1 MSQNDDDLWKYYQSF
16 EESGGRMPPANTTAI
31 LRAVVARDI
40 NPSKFQVWQK
50 SLMLHIAALVVTLT
64 VCPQFG
70 LGPLGGGH
78 GIMHIVMDY
87 GELACAAF
95 CAGFFFS
102 TALAF
107 MWIFLSKHETRVA
120 SMHSFSLAITLAG
133 TSFGFFLVAATISE
147 QVALELVT
155 GIVWMV
161 TGVAILGSMRFFSR
175 WTPTRSQ
182 SF

>member
-1 MSQNDDDLWKYYQSF
+1 MSRNDDDLWNGYKAF
-16 EESGGRMPPANTTAI
+16 EEEEGRTPPANTTAI
-31 LRAVVARDI
+31 LRAIVARDI
-40 NPSKFQVWQK
+40 DPSKLQVLQK
-50 SLMLHIAALVVTLT
+50 SLVLHMASLIVTLS

-102 TALAF
+102 NSLAF
-107 MWIFLSKHETRVA
+107 MWIFMSKHETRVA

-147 QVALELVT
+147 QVALALVT
-155 GIVWMV
+155 SLVWV
-161 TGVAILGSMRFFSR
+161 ATGVAILTFMRFFPR
-175 WTPTRSQ
+175 RMPAGSQ
-182 SF
+182 